1 MIPPDQEIYEV
12 EKRIAERR
20 HRVEAAARASA
31 RQAMRA
37 LASPWA
43 LVGAVAIGFLVA
55 GGVRRKHDSGP
66 AVSRQTKEKAK
77 GGVIASLGMAAVT
90 WFIKAQFGSPVAM
103 AQYLLAK
110 IQKKDKLPAVPRP
123 ASSGSSSRRD
133 RVVVTTQR

>member
-37 LASPWA
+37 LTSPWA

-55 GGVRRKHDSGP
+55 GGVRRRRESGP
-66 AVSRQTKEKAK
+66 AVSQETKEKAK
-77 GGVIASLGMAAVT
+77 GGALASLALAGLT

-103 AQYLLAK
+103 AQYFLAK
-110 IQKKDKLPAVPRP
+110 IQKKEKVPAVPSP
-123 ASSGSSSRRD
+123 ASSASSSRRD